1 MRNDKKISKTEVIN
15 AKLEQEG
22 KVTTLDKKE
31 HIDAIIRMNKQLEAV
46 RREYLIKDRESQI
59 SAARVILTM

>member
-1 MRNDKKISKTEVIN
+1 MIKKISKTAVIN

>member
-1 MRNDKKISKTEVIN
+1 MIKKISKTEVIN

>member
-1 MRNDKKISKTEVIN
+1 MIKKISKTEVIN

-46 RREYLIKDRESQI
+46 RREYLIKDRESQT

>member
-1 MRNDKKISKTEVIN
+1 MIKKISKTAVIN

-31 HIDAIIRMNKQLEAV
+31 HIDAIIIMKKQLEAV

>member
-1 MRNDKKISKTEVIN
+1 MIKKISKTEVIN

-31 HIDAIIRMNKQLEAV
+31 HIDAIIRMNKQLETA

>member
-1 MRNDKKISKTEVIN
+1 MIKKISKTEVIN
-15 AKLEQEG
+15 ARLEQEG

>member
-1 MRNDKKISKTEVIN
+1 MIKKISKTEVIN

-22 KVTTLDKKE
+22 KVTSLDKKE